1 MAIRWQTLILL
12 VALIGVAGVAILH
25 RTPASPSEASEA
37 SSSGYYEPTATEA
50 ASAYAALSTPRAFS
64 RTTVRCVGGLCFD
77 RRRSLVPSISKLR
90 GWLSEAGLAMDARW
104 APEPQCTQSR
114 IRHGGYSMDMC
125 VAIATRG
132 RVFFLAQL
140 SSLVVHRSGH
150 VEGTAA
156 LLGKGPVKL
165 GGQNIAIS
173 DFGIP
178 RPEEEHEIAKA
189 LKEHSI
195 ALRGL
200 PLPGVPLE
208 G

>member
-1 MAIRWQTLILL
+1 MAIRWQTVVLL
-12 VALIGVAGVAILH
+12 VALIGAGTVAILH
-25 RTPASPSEASEA
+25 RAPGPPTEASEE
-37 SSSGYYEPTATEA
+37 SSGYYEPTATEA
-50 ASAYAALSTPRAFS
+50 ASAYAALSTPGTFY
-64 RTTVRCVGGLCFD
+64 RTTVNCAGGVCFD
-77 RRRSLVPSISKLR
+77 RRRSLVPSISKLK
-90 GWLSEAGLAMDARW
+90 GWLSEAGLTMDARW

-125 VAIATRG
+125 DAIATRG

-140 SSLVVHRSGH
+140 SSLVLHRGGH
-150 VEGTAA
+150 IEGTAA
-156 LLGKGPVKL
+156 LLGKGPIKV
-165 GGQNIAIS
+165 GGQHIAIS

-195 ALRGL
+195 ALRGV
-200 PLPGVPLE
+200 PLPGVTLE